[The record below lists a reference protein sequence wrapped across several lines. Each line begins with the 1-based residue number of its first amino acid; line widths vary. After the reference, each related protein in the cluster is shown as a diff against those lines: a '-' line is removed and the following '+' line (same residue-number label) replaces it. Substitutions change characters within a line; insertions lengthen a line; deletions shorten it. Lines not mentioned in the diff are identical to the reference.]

1 MTMVHPIA
9 ESDAAIP
16 EKLLITTIIVSVM
29 DAWCGLMLMMAD
41 RPQACDFTDKKNMI
55 FTLN

>member
-16 EKLLITTIIVSVM
+16 EKLLIITMFVSVM
-29 DAWCGLMLMMAD
+29 GARCGLMLMMAD
-41 RPQACDFTDKKNMI
+41 RLRLHIYK
-55 FTLN
+55 

>member
-29 DAWCGLMLMMAD
+29 DAWCGLMLMILMMAD
-41 RPQACDFTDKKNMI
+41 RPAGMPHATSQTKK
-55 FTLN
+55 T

>member
-16 EKLLITTIIVSVM
+16 EKLLIKTIIVSVM

-41 RPQACDFTDKKNMI
+41 RLRLHIYK
-55 FTLN
+55 